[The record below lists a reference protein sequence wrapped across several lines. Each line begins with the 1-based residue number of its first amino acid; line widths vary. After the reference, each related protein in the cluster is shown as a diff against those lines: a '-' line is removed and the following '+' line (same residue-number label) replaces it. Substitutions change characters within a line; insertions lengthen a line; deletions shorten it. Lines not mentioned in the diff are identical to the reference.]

1 MQNLSQNNPAQ
12 QLMGLLTAAVQ
23 ALQSGNASA
32 AESPAKK
39 ALSLAPSNPDCHL
52 IMATVC
58 HNLDRTRDAERHYAE
73 SLRLKPDNARALTNL
88 GMLQLNDGRGA
99 AAIPHLK
106 KAVSIEPQSMEARHY
121 LARALAQDGQF
132 SEAVEQFALL
142 EPAMPQDINMLLGYA
157 RAVADMADHPRALK
171 LLKRVLDLQPDNT
184 DALSRSGEIYGL
196 LGQFDDAEAAHR
208 RVLAHSPRDIGSFA
222 KLSAIRRLADED
234 FDVLEQLL
242 NDVTSL
248 KEIEHVSL
256 LFVMGAQFEKEG
268 AYDRAFAAYQRAN
281 QIPDA
286 DSDYS
291 PANKNDHFEQLTLA
305 TVGSE
310 VPDWPRGHETEAP
323 VFIVGMPRSGT
334 TLVEQIL
341 AAHPLVFAGGEQQS
355 MTTDIVGLMNNDARY
370 TPLVEELN
378 ADQLRDLA
386 EHYLNLLP
394 EGAWEAERVTD
405 KMPGNLEV
413 LPLIVRMFPNAKII
427 LCRRHPMDV
436 AWSIYKQRFSSK
448 LNYATN
454 LSSIAHQQKLSC
466 AFMEHWK
473 AETPDRTL
481 EVCYERLTEDFEA
494 HARKIID
501 FVGLEWHDDC
511 LEPHSVERVVQ
522 TASLWQVR
530 QPVYRSSVGQW
541 RNYETHLA
549 DLRDAQAALI
559 AEYEAK
565 LEQSDGS

>member
-32 AESPAKK
+32 AEAPARK

-58 HNLDRTRDAERHYAE
+58 HNLGRGNDAERHYAE

-99 AAIPHLK
+99 EAVPHLQRAVALDP
-106 KAVSIEPQSMEARHY
+106 KAQEARHY
-121 LARALAQDGQF
+121 LARALAQDGRF
-132 SEAVEQFALL
+132 GKAAEQFELVMQ
-142 EPAMPQDINMLLGYA
+142 AMPQNIEVLLGYA
-157 RAVADMADHPRALK
+157 RAATDMADHTRALE
-171 LLKRVLDLQPDNT
+171 LLQRVLDLQPENI
-184 DALSRSGEIYGL
+184 DALSRQGEIHALRGD
-196 LGQFDDAEAAHR
+196 FDEAEAAHR
-208 RVLAHSPRDIGSFA
+208 RVLALSPGDIGSFT
-222 KLSAIRRLADED
+222 KLSAIRRLAKDD
-234 FDVLEQLL
+234 FEVLEEILR
-242 NDVTSL
+242 DTSSL

-256 LFVMGAQFEKEG
+256 LFVMGAHHEKAGE
-268 AYDRAFAAYQRAN
+268 YDRAFASYHRAN
-281 QIPDA
+281 ETLDA
-286 DSDYS
+286 ASDYN
-291 PANKNDHFEQLTLA
+291 PAKKTQHFEQLTLA

-341 AAHPLVFAGGEQQS
+341 AAHPSVFAGGEQQS
-355 MTTDIVGLMNNDARY
+355 MTTDVVALMNEDDRY
-370 TPLVEELN
+370 TSSVEELDAN
-378 ADQLRDLA
+378 QLGDLA
-386 EHYLNLLP
+386 ELYLSLLP
-394 EGAWEAERVTD
+394 DGAGEFARVTD

-413 LPLIVRMFPNAKII
+413 LPLIFRMFPNARVI

-448 LNYATN
+448 VNYAT
-454 LSSIAHQQKLSC
+454 SFASIAHQQDLSC
-466 AFMEHWK
+466 AFMDHWM
-473 AETPDRTL
+473 AEVPDRSL
-481 EVCYERLTEDFEA
+481 EVCYELLTEDFEA

-501 FVGLEWHDDC
+501 FVGLEWHDAC

-541 RNYETHLA
+541 RHYEKQLA
-549 DLRDAQAALI
+549 DTRDALSGLI
-559 AEYEAK
+559 ADYEAK
-565 LEQSDGS
+565 LEQAREV